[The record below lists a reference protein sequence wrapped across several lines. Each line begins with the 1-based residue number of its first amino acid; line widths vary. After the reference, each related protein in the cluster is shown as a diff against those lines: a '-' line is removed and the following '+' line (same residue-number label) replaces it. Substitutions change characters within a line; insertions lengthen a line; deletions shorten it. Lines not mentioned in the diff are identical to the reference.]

1 MRELDE
7 KDWIIAR
14 LTYALYEEG
23 RNASNMDARR
33 TVAWFGSA
41 RMLAAWA
48 ELAKHRDRT
57 YVPYWADD
65 GKGLW
70 R

>member
-41 RMLAAWA
+41 RLLAAWA
-48 ELAKHRDRT
+48 ELAGSKDRPPK
-57 YVPYWADD
+57 YSPYWHE
-65 GKGLW
+65 GKWHL
-70 R
+70 